1 MLIVLLK
8 MVTGWSRNGAKDS
21 RGHPGEVK
29 RTSWLKKSFQDVRSA
44 KNEVEAPPK
53 TLQTYKPADSSK
65 ILDALNSGFRR
76 KITFRS
82 RWLSII

>member
-1 MLIVLLK
+1 MGQRTQKGIE
-8 MVTGWSRNGAKDS
+8 AKL
-21 RGHPGEVK
+21 RELP
-29 RTSWLKKSFQDVRSA
+29 WLKKSFQDVRSA
-44 KNEVEAPPK
+44 KNEAEAPPK

-65 ILDALNSGFRR
+65 ILDALNSGFQR